1 MKDTF
6 KRYFEIFENTKN
18 YNGESSI
25 EGLKEV
31 DISVVWVMLEGLGR
45 GEETNKPWNIFGFF
59 FSDTCN
65 AYLNGIG

>member
-59 FSDTCN
+59 FLTHVM
-65 AYLNGIG
+65 LT

>member
-31 DISVVWVMLEGLGR
+31 DISVV
-45 GEETNKPWNIFGFF
+45 
-59 FSDTCN
+59 
-65 AYLNGIG
+65 